1 MGIKESEQMRD
12 DGLEALSSHLIFRD
26 LLQLRYCLRR
36 SDAFSD
42 IWTKDVYVIPIE
54 SETDDR

>member
-1 MGIKESEQMRD
+1 MGIKESEQMGD

-26 LLQLRYCLRR
+26 LLRLWYCLRR

-42 IWTKDVYVIPIE
+42 IWTKDVYMIPIE
-54 SETDDR
+54 SETDDS